1 MSDTTPSRF
10 LQIHTLTSYPAA
22 LLNRDDAGFA
32 KRLPFGGATRTRIS
46 SQCLKRHWRT
56 AQGADALAE
65 VPADDGYQPMT
76 VRSRRTF
83 QKEIYEKLLADDIS
97 VERANAATEAL
108 MSAVLQ
114 TNPAK
119 AAKKDDEAA
128 KGDHL
133 HTGQV
138 LVIGRP
144 EVDYF
149 LQVARQALDENDDP
163 KAIKKAIDDTL
174 GKKEGK
180 KNLQAMGLDKG
191 LSAGLDAAMFGR
203 MITSDILARCDAAVH
218 VAHAFTVHAEDSE
231 SDYFSAV
238 DDLQEV
244 GETGSGHI
252 NSTELTSGLY
262 YSYVVI
268 DVPLLVSNLTG
279 CRQEDW
285 LSADR
290 GLAEEVVRR
299 FLRLV
304 ATVSP
309 GAKLGSTAPYAHAQ
323 MMLVEAGDSAP
334 RTLANAFLKAVPQ
347 EGDPLANAYGALVG
361 HLNELDDVYGA
372 PEGGRRGLALGPKEE
387 LGEQILAVLGSL
399 HDLSRW
405 TAARVA

>member
-56 AQGADALAE
+56 AQGPDALGA
-65 VPADDGYQPMT
+65 VPADDGHQPMT

-83 QKEIYEKLLADDIS
+83 EKEIYEKLLADGVGQD
-97 VERANAATEAL
+97 RATAVTQAL
-108 MSAVLQ
+108 MSKVLQ
-114 TNPAK
+114 SSEAK
-119 AAKKDDEAA
+119 AGKKDDDEGA
-128 KGDHL
+128 HL
-133 HTGQV
+133 RTGQV

-149 LQVARQALDENDDP
+149 LELARQTLDENEDP
-163 KAIKKAIDDTL
+163 KAIKKHIDDAL

-180 KNLQAMGLDKG
+180 KNLAAMGLNKG

-218 VAHAFTVHAEDSE
+218 VAHAFTVHAEESE

-238 DDLQEV
+238 DDLQEE

-290 GLAEEVVRR
+290 GLAQEVVRR

-323 MMLVEAGDSAP
+323 MMLVEAGDTAP
-334 RTLANAFLKAVPQ
+334 RTLANAFLRPVVQ
-347 EGDPLANAYGALVG
+347 DQDPLGNAYGALAN
-361 HLNELDDVYGA
+361 HLDELDGVYGA
-372 PEGGRRGLALGPKEE
+372 PEGGRRGLALGPKSK
-387 LGEQILAVLGSL
+387 LGEALEESLGSL
-399 HDLSRW
+399 QEVAQW